1 MSCLKKFIIIIIPIL
16 IIPLSTS
23 FAEGEGTNHS
33 APLGFDFGI
42 SKKEAIK
49 IIKNNGKE
57 ITENSEDSKKIRTII
72 FADTIV
78 DLPLDPYKVDV
89 QTRLEF
95 FDDKLMS
102 SSLIVKPENQSEH
115 GDVAD
120 TMYKFLSTEYG
131 DPYAKEKVLNFYT
144 WTWLLPEMKVV
155 FTASRNSAELK
166 VGYTHEPLSKSRA
179 EKELEQKREG
189 PPSDPVKEMF
199 IDSTYSRPTD
209 KK

>member
-33 APLGFDFGI
+33 APLGFNFGV
-42 SKKEAIK
+42 SRKEAIQL
-49 IIKNNGKE
+49 IKDNGKE

-72 FADTIV
+72 FEDTIV
-78 DLPLDPYKVDV
+78 DLPLDAYKVDV

-102 SSLIVKPENQSEH
+102 SSLIVNPENQSEH

-120 TMYKFLSTEYG
+120 TMYKYLSTEYG
-131 DPYAKEKVLNFYT
+131 DPDTKEKVLNFYT
-144 WTWLLPEMKVV
+144 WSWFLPEMKVV
-155 FTASRNSAELK
+155 FTASRSSPELK
-166 VGYTHEPLSKSRA
+166 VGYTHEPLSKRRA
-179 EKELEQKREG
+179 EKELERKRKG
-189 PPSDPVKEMF
+189 ALPDPAEEMF
-199 IDSTYSRPTD
+199 IDGTYSRPTD
-209 KK
+209 QK